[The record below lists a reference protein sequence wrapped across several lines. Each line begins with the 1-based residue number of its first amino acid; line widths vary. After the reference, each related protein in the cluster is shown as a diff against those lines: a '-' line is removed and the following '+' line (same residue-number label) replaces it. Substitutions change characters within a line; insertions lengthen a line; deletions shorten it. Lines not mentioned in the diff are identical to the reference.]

1 MTESTAADKEAI
13 REARGAFAGMAGAYT
28 LGVFN
33 DNFFKQAACL
43 LALAAGVSWLQGAAT
58 VLFTVPWLLLAAPA
72 GWLSDRF
79 PKRRVVI
86 AAKSLE
92 LLAMLAGALGVLL
105 LNWPLILV
113 MVFTMGLQSAIFSPA
128 LNGSIPELY
137 PEAYVV
143 RANSILKTLVT
154 VANLVGILLAGW
166 ALSFGE
172 PLLGITCGRVLV
184 ASAVV
189 VLAGGGLIL
198 SFATAS
204 RPAANPHA
212 KFPWQGP
219 VGTLKQLMRMSRDRV
234 LLIALVTDAVVWFI
248 AVLQI
253 LLINEL
259 GVQVFRL
266 GEAKTSLLLMPQ
278 LFGVAIG
285 GALAGRLASG
295 GRWRRLLVPGF
306 AALAVINAAVMGVA
320 LLPAG
325 TQVTAISVLLGLAGV
340 AGGIL
345 LVPLESV
352 FQIRPP
358 ASERGAAIASANFT
372 AFSAILLAGAVQM
385 LLSAVI
391 PSQLMCF
398 GVIAL
403 VATLTAVGSWIVRGV
418 DCERVL

>member
-1 MTESTAADKEAI
+1 MTESTAADREAI

-86 AAKSLE
+86 AAKALE

-137 PEAYVV
+137 PESYVV

-189 VLAGGGLIL
+189 VLASGGLIL

-204 RPAANPHA
+204 RPAANPHV
-212 KFPWQGP
+212 KFPWNGP

-234 LLIALVTDAVVWFI
+234 LVIALVTDAVVWFI

-320 LLPAG
+320 LLPVG
-325 TQVTAISVLLGLAGV
+325 RQVAAVSVLLGLAGV

-385 LLSAVI
+385 LLSTVI
-391 PSQLMCF
+391 PSQMMCF